1 MNEIREVIVS
11 CVSMLQN
18 NTISFGTFHVNLF
31 AYGICLAGISLA
43 GYAINQVFS
52 SR

>member
-1 MNEIREVIVS
+1 MNEIRQVIES
-11 CVSMLQN
+11 CISMLQN

-43 GYAINQVFS
+43 GWAIHQAFE